1 MENLNVTVT
10 NNKVSFSI
18 ELDCMTP
25 EYGRG
30 RSLPDME
37 KLLGYFQKHCIEAL
51 EARRKACMN
60 NMLNHL
66 GSRFM
71 VTEYTIGYKRSDDT
85 VHYFN
90 IPNYNAMGEAIEMLK
105 KQDYG
110 HFLQCKGYVDQLLKA
125 LYWVDKP
132 EDKKGF
138 PKYSDLISL
147 LMEVHM
153 CSE

>member
-1 MENLNVTVT
+1 MENLKITVGT
-10 NNKVSFSI
+10 SKVQFTI
-18 ELDCMTP
+18 ELEFMSP
-25 EYGRG
+25 EETDKHY
-30 RSLPDME
+30 LPDPQ
-37 KLLGYFQKHCIEAL
+37 KILGYFQKHCVEAL
-51 EARRKACMN
+51 KARRKACMN
-60 NMLNHL
+60 NLLNHL
-66 GSRFM
+66 SSRFM
-71 VTEYTIGYKRSDDT
+71 VTEYTIGYKRNDDT

-90 IPNYNAMGEAIEMLK
+90 IPSYNAMGEAIEMLK
-105 KQDYG
+105 TQDYG